1 MEAVPTLFFITNTKY
16 VMEDSSISE
25 KNNSANQ
32 NLNFPI
38 FNALQSK
45 GHEEVVLCSDP
56 DTGLRAIIAIH
67 DTTLGPALGG
77 TRMWNYKSEQEALK
91 DVLRLSRGMTYKA
104 AISGLNL
111 GGGKAVIIGDPR
123 TDKSEALFRAF
134 GRFVDG
140 LGGRYIT
147 AEDVGME
154 VQNMEWVYSETKYV
168 TGIPKSMGGSGNPS
182 PVTGFG
188 VYMGVKACAKK
199 AFGSDSLK
207 GKRIALQGAGNVA
220 SHFARN
226 ATKEGAKLFISDI
239 YEDKA
244 MALAKEVG
252 AEVVDADSIYGLDID
267 IFTPCALGGVIND
280 DTMELF
286 KCPVIAGGAN
296 NVLDD
301 EERHGQMLL
310 DKGIIHAPD
319 YVINAG
325 GLINVAG
332 ELEGY
337 NEQRCLDKAAQI
349 YDTILSIL
357 EYAETHKIPTNKA
370 SNILA
375 EQRIASVAKIQRI
388 YSSKGHFSGRH
399 GEMYMSS
406 RR

>member
-1 MEAVPTLFFITNTKY
+1 MPISVTPAQESKTKMDPDFP
-16 VMEDSSISE
+16 VF
-25 KNNSANQ
+25 SA
-32 NLNFPI
+32 L
-38 FNALQSK
+38 ASRD
-45 GHEEVVLCSDP
+45 HEQIVVCSDP
-56 DTGLRAIIAIH
+56 EVGLKAIIAIH

-77 TRMWNYKSEQEALK
+77 TRMWNYATEEQALT

-111 GGGKAVIIGDPR
+111 GGGKAVIIGDPH
-123 TDKSEALFRAF
+123 TQKTEALFRSF

-154 VQNMEWVYSETKYV
+154 EINMEWVYAETKFV

-182 PVTGFG
+182 PVTAFG

-199 AFGSDSLK
+199 AYGSDSLK

-220 SHFARN
+220 SAFARH
-226 ATKEGAKLFISDI
+226 AAKEGATLFISDI

-244 MALAKEVG
+244 RQLA
-252 AEVVDADSIYGLDID
+252 AEINATVVSPDDIYGLDVD
-267 IFTPCALGGVIND
+267 IFTPCALGGVINN
-280 DTMELF
+280 DTI
-286 KCPVIAGGAN
+286 PVFNCDIIAGGAN
-296 NVLDD
+296 NMLED
-301 EERHGQMLL
+301 EDQHGLMLKE
-310 DKGIIHAPD
+310 KGFIYAPD

-337 NEQRCLDKAAQI
+337 NEERCLTKAGRI
-349 YDTILSIL
+349 YDTILDIL
-357 EYAETHKIPTNKA
+357 TYSEDHDVPAHIA
-370 SNILA
+370 SNELA
-375 EQRIASVAKIQRI
+375 EKRIREVGHIKNT
-388 YSSKGHFSGRH
+388 YSSSSHFSARS
-399 GEMYMSS
+399 GEMYLQD